1 MKKILVLIFGLA
13 LVAAIAT
20 PLAALADVAI
30 GGATT
35 INGTVAS
42 VAELNAPYGNGS
54 GNAISFGTMTVGTN
68 PASGITAGS
77 VTDNNKSGF
86 YVQVSSNTT
95 DGKMTNSGA
104 TRELGT
110 ALSVTTGFGSATLT
124 NVTVTST
131 PQMCVSSSVPA
142 AINIPLGVSQTITT
156 SDAADTY
163 SIILTYTLTENP

>member
-1 MKKILVLIFGLA
+1 MAVG
-13 LVAAIAT
+13 VN
-20 PLAALADVAI
+20 
-30 GGATT
+30 
-35 INGTVAS
+35 NGT
-42 VAELNAPYGNGS
+42 N
-54 GNAISFGTMTVGTN
+54 
-68 PASGITAGS
+68 ITAGS
-77 VTDNNKSGF
+77 VTDNKASGF
-86 YVQVSSNTT
+86 NVTIASNTS